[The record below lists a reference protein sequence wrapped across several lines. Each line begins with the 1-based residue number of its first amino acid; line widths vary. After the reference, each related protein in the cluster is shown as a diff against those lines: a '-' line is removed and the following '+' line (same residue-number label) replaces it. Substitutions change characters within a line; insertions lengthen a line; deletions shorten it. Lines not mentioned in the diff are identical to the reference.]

1 MISDKRD
8 KIIEGSGEE
17 PLQAAKIKLFKINEP
32 IFLNGGTC
40 FTTCDFYEDMT
51 HTSERS

>member
-17 PLQAAKIKLFKINEP
+17 PLAYAPPTQTKFVQN
-32 IFLNGGTC
+32 
-40 FTTCDFYEDMT
+40 
-51 HTSERS
+51 